1 MRRERVARSTTKLS
15 GDDMIKS
22 PIVGPVEFCTKRPL
36 WIVVLAVALAGGS
49 AFYAARHFA
58 IKTNVN
64 DLISRDQPWAQRGI
78 QFLNDFP
85 QRDIIIVVDAPTPE
99 LVEQASAKLAA
110 ALRQHPDRF
119 PAVSEPGSGSF
130 IERNGLLF
138 LPEGEVVR
146 VTDVSYPREPF
157 PTSCTVRVRLLST
170 CPAFP
175 GS

>member
-1 MRRERVARSTTKLS
+1 
-15 GDDMIKS
+15 
-22 PIVGPVEFCTKRPL
+22 
-36 WIVVLAVALAGGS
+36 VLAVALAGGS
-49 AFYAARHFA
+49 AFFHSATFCDQDQRQRPDLAGSAVAR
-58 IKTNVN
+58 
-64 DLISRDQPWAQRGI
+64 RGI

-85 QRDIIIVVDAPTPE
+85 QRGIIIVVVDAPTPE

-110 ALRQHPDRF
+110 ALRQHPDQF

-157 PTSCTVRVRLLST
+157 PTSGVSCTVRVRLLST